1 MENKDLLLSI
11 DNGTQSLKALIFDLK
26 GNLIVKEQVVF
37 EPYYSE
43 NPGWAE
49 QDPNVF
55 WQALCQACQGLWKQG
70 NYKERI
76 AGVSITTQR
85 STVVNVDRDG
95 KPLRPA
101 MIWLDQRKTY
111 GQPPLGGIW
120 GLLFKLARVSDT
132 ISYLQTEAEV
142 NWIRTYQPDI
152 WKKTHKYLLLSGYL
166 TYLLT
171 GEFVDSIGCQVAMIP
186 FDYKGLR
193 WASNRNWK
201 WKVLPMKREL
211 LPKLIPPGQ
220 PLGSISRKASEE
232 TGIPEG
238 LPLIAAAADKAC
250 EVIGS
255 GSLEPTI
262 GCLSYGTTA
271 TINVTSKKYVEAVPL
286 LPPYPSAVPDYYAL
300 EVQIYRG
307 FWMVNWF
314 KKEFGYLEEQ
324 EASLQGVTPETLFDK
339 LVDDIPPGSMGLV
352 LQPYW
357 TPGVKF
363 PGPEAKGAIIG
374 FGDVHTRGHVY
385 RAILEGLGYAL
396 REGKE
401 RIEKRT
407 HIPITSLRVSGGGSQ
422 SRNAMQL
429 TADIFG
435 LPTARPHIYET
446 SGLGAAIDTAVGL
459 GLHSDFESAV
469 KAMTHIGEVFEP
481 DQKNQDLYEQIYN
494 DVYQKMYKRLKP
506 LYERIREITGYPK

>member
-1 MENKDLLLSI
+1 MKNKDLLLSI

-26 GNLIVKEQVVF
+26 GNLIAKEQIIF
-37 EPYYSE
+37 EPYYSK

-49 QDPNVF
+49 QDPDVF
-55 WQALCQACQGLWKQG
+55 WQALCQACQGVWRQG

-85 STVVNVDRDG
+85 STFINIDRNG

-111 GQPPLGGIW
+111 GLPPLGGIW

-152 WKKTHKYLLLSGYL
+152 WEKTHKYLLLSGYL
-166 TYLLT
+166 TYMLT

-193 WASNRNWK
+193 WAPDWSWK
-201 WKVLPMKREL
+201 WKVLPVEREM
-211 LPKLIPPGQ
+211 LPHLIPPGQ
-220 PLGSISRKASEE
+220 PLGSISRKAAGE

-238 LPLIAAAADKAC
+238 LPLIAAATDKAC

-255 GSLEPTI
+255 GSLDPSI

-271 TINVTSKKYVEAVPL
+271 TINITSRKYVEPIPI
-286 LPPYPSAVPDYYAL
+286 LPSYPSAVPDYFTI

-307 FWMVNWF
+307 FWMVSWF
-314 KKEFGYLEEQ
+314 KKEFGFLEEQ

-339 LVDDIPPGSMGLV
+339 LVDDIPPGSHGGWCCSLTGL
-352 LQPYW
+352 QGFKNS
-357 TPGVKF
+357 PG
-363 PGPEAKGAIIG
+363 A
-374 FGDVHTRGHVY
+374 
-385 RAILEGLGYAL
+385 
-396 REGKE
+396 
-401 RIEKRT
+401 
-407 HIPITSLRVSGGGSQ
+407 
-422 SRNAMQL
+422 
-429 TADIFG
+429 
-435 LPTARPHIYET
+435 
-446 SGLGAAIDTAVGL
+446 
-459 GLHSDFESAV
+459 
-469 KAMTHIGEVFEP
+469 
-481 DQKNQDLYEQIYN
+481 
-494 DVYQKMYKRLKP
+494 
-506 LYERIREITGYPK
+506 

>member
-26 GNLIVKEQVVF
+26 GELIAKEQVVF

-49 QDPNVF
+49 QDPDVF
-55 WQALCQACQGLWKQG
+55 WQALCQACQGIWKQG

-85 STVVNVDRDG
+85 STVINVDGNG

-111 GQPPLGGIW
+111 GLPPLGGIW

-142 NWIRTYQPDI
+142 NWIRTYQPDV
-152 WKKTHKYLLLSGYL
+152 WQKTHKYLLLSGYL

-171 GEFVDSIGCQVAMIP
+171 GEYVDSIGSQVAMIP

-193 WASNRNWK
+193 WAPRRDWK
-201 WKVLPMKREL
+201 WKVLPIAREL
-211 LPKLIPPGQ
+211 LPELIPPGQ
-220 PLGSISRKASEE
+220 PLGSITRKASEK

-238 LPLIAAAADKAC
+238 LTLIAAAADKAC

-255 GSLEPTI
+255 GSLEPST

-271 TINVTSKKYVEAVPL
+271 TINVTSRKYVEAVPL
-286 LPPYPSAVPDYYAL
+286 LPAYPSAIPDYYAL

-307 FWMVNWF
+307 FWMVSWF
-314 KKEFGYLEEQ
+314 KKEFGHLEEQ
-324 EASLQGVTPETLFDK
+324 AASLQGVTPETLLTNLLTIF
-339 LVDDIPPGSMGLV
+339 LPAPWGWCCNLTGPP
-352 LQPYW
+352 
-357 TPGVKF
+357 
-363 PGPEAKGAIIG
+363 A
-374 FGDVHTRGHVY
+374 
-385 RAILEGLGYAL
+385 
-396 REGKE
+396 
-401 RIEKRT
+401 
-407 HIPITSLRVSGGGSQ
+407 
-422 SRNAMQL
+422 
-429 TADIFG
+429 
-435 LPTARPHIYET
+435 
-446 SGLGAAIDTAVGL
+446 
-459 GLHSDFESAV
+459 
-469 KAMTHIGEVFEP
+469 
-481 DQKNQDLYEQIYN
+481 
-494 DVYQKMYKRLKP
+494 
-506 LYERIREITGYPK
+506 

>member
-26 GNLIVKEQVVF
+26 GDLIAKEQVIF

-49 QDPNVF
+49 QDPDVF
-55 WQALCQACQGLWKQG
+55 WQALCQACQGVWKQG

-85 STVVNVDRDG
+85 STVINIDRNG

-132 ISYLQTEAEV
+132 ISYLQTEAEA
-142 NWIRTYQPDI
+142 NWIRTYQPEI
-152 WKKTHKYLLLSGYL
+152 WEKTHKYLLLSGYL
-166 TYLLT
+166 TYMLT

-193 WASNRNWK
+193 WAPDWDWK
-201 WKVLPMKREL
+201 WKVLPVEREL
-211 LPKLIPPGQ
+211 LPELIPPGQ
-220 PLGSISRKASEE
+220 PLGSISRKAAGE

-255 GSLEPTI
+255 GSLEPST

-271 TINVTSKKYVEAVPL
+271 TINVTSRKYVEAVPL
-286 LPPYPSAVPDYYAL
+286 LPAYPSAVPDYYAL

-307 FWMVNWF
+307 FWMVSWF
-314 KKEFGYLEEQ
+314 KKEFGHLEEQ
-324 EASLQGVTPETLFDK
+324 AASLQGVTPETLFDK

-357 TPGVKF
+357 TPGIKL

-422 SRNAMQL
+422 SKNAMQL

-446 SGLGAAIDTAVGL
+446 SGLGAAIDAAVGL

-469 KAMTHIGEVFEP
+469 KTMTHIGEVFEP
-481 DQKNQDLYEQIYN
+481 NRENQKLYEQLYN
-494 DVYQKMYKRLKP
+494 DVYQKMYKQLKP